1 MLLIHSLVGFS
12 FFPSYQLFGLW
23 RAGKCTKRHWGLW
36 RLLQRFEIP
45 RWLCRV
51 LGKSVRSARSL
62 LLALSLIF
70 TFYSLL
76 GMFQM
81 GKSWEAFLRVSRG
94 NERKALI

>member
-1 MLLIHSLVGFS
+1 MYQETLGSLETAAEIRDS
-12 FFPSYQLFGLW
+12 QL
-23 RAGKCTKRHWGLW
+23 
-36 RLLQRFEIP
+36 
-45 RWLCRV
+45 V
-51 LGKSVRSARSL
+51 MGKSVRSARSL

-70 TFYSLL
+70 TLYSLL